1 MPDQARPIST
11 VRVGAWWQKGHARMR
26 TESTF
31 GSRIV
36 FHFFQRKSNGTVSNW
51 RHLVTSLRIGHI
63 SWLSLVCLLLYNLW
77 ECTRSHS
84 DHHHYSFSL
93 RSRVDAENRPIP
105 RHLAARSTQR
115 WFQVS
120 SLQNNINAS
129 IFNFYL
135 LKLEISSFILCVFI
149 YLFIFALIISL
160 NVD

>member
-1 MPDQARPIST
+1 
-11 VRVGAWWQKGHARMR
+11 MR

-36 FHFFQRKSNGTVSNW
+36 FHFSSGNQMVQYPIEDT
-51 RHLVTSLRIGHI
+51 LVTSLRIGHI
-63 SWLSLVCLLLYNLW
+63 SWLSFVCLLLYNLW

-120 SLQNNINAS
+120 SLQNNNNAS
-129 IFNFYL
+129 TFNFYL
-135 LKLEISSFILCVFI
+135 FKLEISSFILCVFI
-149 YLFIFALIISL
+149 YLFFLPS
-160 NVD
+160 